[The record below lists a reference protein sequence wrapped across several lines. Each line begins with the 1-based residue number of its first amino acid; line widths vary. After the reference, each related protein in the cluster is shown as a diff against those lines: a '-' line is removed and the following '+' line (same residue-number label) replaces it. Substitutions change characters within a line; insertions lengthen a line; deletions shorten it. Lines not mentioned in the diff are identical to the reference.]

1 MIVQEKITEKE
12 RALLDSVYGSIR
24 NWKIEKL
31 KLQFKGSQLELEIK
45 KLGSSEVN
53 FNDLDSIESALC
65 AAHDETQFISTV
77 PQHKL
82 FYSILEK
89 IGRPYMP
96 PIPEPIPAPLE
107 RGIFSL
113 LKGLDSGFK
122 KPMAEELPIKKLS
135 AWDKAVKKGLETTRA
150 EQFRAPGYERDIDT
164 GEWVRISDGASERYR
179 VLRDTTKEVN
189 AFNNEF
195 LNFSEY
201 GEKQVSRKLGDK
213 LEVVPLRDDQGV
225 LIKPKPSN
233 KGEVLEGLEKDLKGR
248 DIEKILDEV

>member
-12 RALLDSVYGSIR
+12 WGLLDSVYRAIR
-24 NWKIEKL
+24 DKKIESL
-31 KLQFKGSQLELEIK
+31 KDLFSGLQLEREIE
-45 KLGSSEVN
+45 EVEK
-53 FNDLDSIESALC
+53 FKVDIDDLDSIESALWS
-65 AAHDETQFISTV
+65 AHDEKGLIYTV

-82 FYSILEK
+82 FYSILKK
-89 IGRPYMP
+89 IGRPYIP
-96 PIPEPIPAPLE
+96 PVPKPKPKPVE